1 VDGPA
6 IFDLSVLVSE
16 VVGRCSDELEA
27 PRRGCVKVS
36 LGCRGVRAA
45 RPSER
50 EENIPF
56 CLGSSDILRRLE

>member
-16 VVGRCSDELEA
+16 GRCSDELEA

-50 EENIPF
+50 EEKMPF